1 MNKTREIMRYHE
13 ETKHHLHRYA
23 RSLGYMDWKN
33 QPNPFRFYEGVKT
46 VSLPLPE
53 ENRKTEY
60 MDLYTRKKTD
70 PQGFSLENISRFIAL
85 ALGLSAWK
93 AISGSRWSLR
103 MNPSSGNLHPTEAHF
118 LLPFTDPIPCGVYHY
133 NPFIHA
139 LEQRAIISGDLW
151 KRILNHF
158 QTHGFLAGLSSI
170 FWRESWKY
178 GERAFRYCNHD
189 VGHALACLSFS
200 ASLLG
205 WRVTVLN
212 SLSDRDIETILG
224 FDRTAWHALEKET
237 PELLCFVH
245 AHEQH
250 QIPRGLPDEI
260 IDGFSSLLFHG
271 TPNLLSDNKVNWE
284 IIYKTEKLTE
294 KPRTSKKR
302 YDYGHR
308 KFTTA
313 SMPSLD
319 AAQII
324 RQRRSAVSFNPGGQI
339 SKDRFMAM
347 LDKTLPR
354 NLCAPFDAQLFDP
367 NIHLFIFVHK
377 VREILPGLYF
387 LVRNENHLREI
398 QHLAKPDFLWEQI
411 DAGFPLYLL
420 EHGEFRQTAIKVS
433 CHQDIAGDSVF
444 SLGMIA
450 RFKSLLDKEP
460 FRYRHLFW
468 ESGMIGQV
476 LYLEAEAHG
485 LRGTGIGCFFDDA
498 VHALLGFADNAFQ
511 SLYHFTIGDPVEDH
525 RLTTYPPYDHLK
537 HPFWQKVTIG

>member
-1 MNKTREIMRYHE
+1 MNKTRDIIHYHE
-13 ETKHHLHRYA
+13 ETKHHFNRYA
-23 RSLGYMDWKN
+23 KSAGYMDWKN
-33 QPNPFRFYEGVKT
+33 QPNPFRFYENVKT
-46 VSLPLPE
+46 VSLPLLE
-53 ENRKTEY
+53 ETPKTEY
-60 MDLYTRKKTD
+60 MGLYTRKDTA
-70 PQGFSLENISRFIAL
+70 PQAFSLENISRFMAL

-103 MNPSSGNLHPTEAHF
+103 MNPSSGNLHPTEAH
-118 LLPFTDPIPCGVYHY
+118 LVLPSMDQITCGVYHY

-139 LEQRAIISGDLW
+139 LEQRAVIPRDLW
-151 KRILNHF
+151 ERILNHF
-158 QTHGFLAGLSSI
+158 QTHGFMAALSSI

-178 GERAFRYCNHD
+178 GERGFRYCNHD
-189 VGHALACLSFS
+189 IGHALAGLSFS

-224 FDRTAWHALEKET
+224 FDKTAWHELETEV

-245 AHEQH
+245 THEQH
-250 QIPRGLPDEI
+250 KIPRGLPIEI
-260 IDGFSSLLFHG
+260 IDGFSSLLFDG
-271 TPNLLSDNKVNWE
+271 TPNLLSDNQVNWE
-284 IIYKTEKLTE
+284 IIYKTKELTE
-294 KPRTSKKR
+294 KPRTSEKR
-302 YDYGHR
+302 FDYGHR
-308 KFTTA
+308 KFIST

-324 RQRRSAVSFNPGGQI
+324 RQRRSAVSFNPGGHL
-339 SKDRFMAM
+339 SKRRFMSM

-354 NLCAPFDAQLFDP
+354 NLCAPFDVELFDP

-377 VREILPGLYF
+377 VRDILPGLYF
-387 LVRNENHLREI
+387 FIRNDHHLREI
-398 QHLAKPDFLWEQI
+398 QHLSKPDFLWEQI
-411 DAGFPLYLL
+411 DPKFPLYLL
-420 EHGEFRQTAIKVS
+420 EHGEFRQTAIKIS

-450 RFKSLLDKEP
+450 RFKSVLDKEP

-468 ESGMIGQV
+468 ESGMVGQV
-476 LYLEAEAHG
+476 LYLEAEAHE

-498 VHALLGFADNAFQ
+498 VHDLLGFRDNAFQ

-525 RLTTYPPYDHLK
+525 RLTTYPPYYHLK
-537 HPFWQKVTIG
+537 NR

>member
-1 MNKTREIMRYHE
+1 MNKTREIIHYHE
-13 ETKHHLHRYA
+13 ETKHHFHRYA
-23 RSLGYMDWKN
+23 KSLGYMDWKN
-33 QPNPFRFYEGVKT
+33 QPNPFRFYENVKT
-46 VSLPLPE
+46 VSLPLLE
-53 ENRKTEY
+53 ETPKTEY
-60 MDLYTRKKTD
+60 MDLYTRKNTA
-70 PQGFSLENISRFIAL
+70 PQAFSLENISRFIAL

-118 LLPFTDPIPCGVYHY
+118 VLPSTDRTPCGVYHY

-139 LEQRAIISGDLW
+139 LEQRAVISRDLW
-151 KRILNHF
+151 ESILNYF
-158 QTHGFLAGLSSI
+158 QTNGFMAALSSI

-178 GERAFRYCNHD
+178 GERGFRYCNHD
-189 VGHALACLSFS
+189 IGHALAGLSFS

-224 FDRTAWHALEKET
+224 FDRTAWHDLEEEA

-245 AHEQH
+245 THEQH
-250 QIPRGLPDEI
+250 NIPRGLPIEI
-260 IDGFSSLLFHG
+260 IDGFSNLSFYG

-284 IIYKTEKLTE
+284 IIYKAKELTE
-294 KPRTSKKR
+294 KSPTSEKR
-302 YDYGHR
+302 FDYGHR
-308 KFTTA
+308 KFIST
-313 SMPSLD
+313 SMPLSLD

-324 RQRRSAVSFNPGGQI
+324 RQRRSAVSFNPGGHI
-339 SKDRFMAM
+339 SKHRFMAM

-354 NLCAPFDAQLFDP
+354 NLCAPFDAELFDP

-377 VREILPGLYF
+377 VREMLPGLYF
-387 LVRNENHLREI
+387 FIRNEHHLREI

-411 DAGFPLYLL
+411 DPKFPLYLL
-420 EHGEFRQTAIKVS
+420 KNGEFRQTAIKIS

-468 ESGMIGQV
+468 ESGMVGQV
-476 LYLEAEAHG
+476 LYLEAEAHE

-498 VHALLGFADNAFQ
+498 VHDLLGFEDNAFQ
-511 SLYHFTIGDPVEDH
+511 SLYHFTIGDPVEDQ
-525 RLTTYPPYDHLK
+525 RLTIYPPYYHLK
-537 HPFWQKVTIG
+537 NR